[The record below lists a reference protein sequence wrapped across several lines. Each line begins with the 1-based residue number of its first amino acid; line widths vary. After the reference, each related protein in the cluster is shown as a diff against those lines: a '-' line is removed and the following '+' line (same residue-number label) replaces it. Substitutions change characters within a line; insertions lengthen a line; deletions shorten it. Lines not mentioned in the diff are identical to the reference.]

1 MLSRSSFEVFND
13 QTLSGRLGRIKREV
27 DPDFEALGQS
37 LLKMMQPQVK
47 KPLYLHIAQHRR
59 RHKNPPVDTWL
70 AISTNKRGYK
80 MLPHFEVGLWPDR
93 LFITLNILSGV
104 QQRTELTD
112 WLIAHLSDFAFQPGL
127 QISIDHTSP
136 GAEPFTLANS
146 RAALAAYQQVKR
158 HDFSLGEWILASDSR
173 FADPAVIN
181 RLILA
186 RIQDLIP
193 IYRALLQ
200 VNH

>member
-27 DPDFEALGQS
+27 DPDFETLGQT
-37 LLKMMQPQVK
+37 LLNRMQPQVA

-104 QQRTELTD
+104 EQRAHLTE
-112 WLIAHLSDFAFQPGL
+112 WLISHLADFAFKPGL
-127 QISIDHTSP
+127 KVSIDHTSP

-146 RAALAAYQQVKR
+146 QAALIAYQQVKK

-173 FADPAVIN
+173 FADPSLIN
-181 RLILA
+181 QLILA
-186 RIQDLIP
+186 RVQDLIP

-200 VNH
+200 VSN